1 METVP
6 IVRCPVHRRE
16 RTFLGKMFQ
25 GRVGRDDV
33 TTSHTLRIDRD
44 VRGDRASVRPR
55 DLRHSTTG
63 DALVDDARLIIH
75 TYSNR
80 ALCNQECG

>member
-1 METVP
+1 MATVP
-6 IVRCPVHRRE
+6 VVRCLVDRRE

-25 GRVGRDDV
+25 GGVGRDDV
-33 TTSHTLRIDRD
+33 TAPNTVRVDRD
-44 VRGDRASVRPR
+44 VRGDRAPIRPR
-55 DLRHSTTG
+55 DIRHSTTG
-63 DALVDDARLIIH
+63 DALVDDARVIIH